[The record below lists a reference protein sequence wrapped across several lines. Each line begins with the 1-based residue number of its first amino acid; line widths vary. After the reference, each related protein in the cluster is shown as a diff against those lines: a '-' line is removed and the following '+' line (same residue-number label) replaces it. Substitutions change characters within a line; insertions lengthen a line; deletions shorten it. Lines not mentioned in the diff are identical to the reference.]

1 MSRFVLRLMRPSRVK
16 IDLLLVAGL
25 HAFQKLVGCAVLAL
39 LARHFDP
46 SSMGQLFFAMAL
58 AVLLTMPT
66 ELGTHRYL
74 TRAIAAD
81 PANAGRH
88 LGAVLSLRLP
98 LLVVSYALLG
108 AVAWAVAP
116 GIAPLLMLASLY
128 AFLDSF
134 YFSLSFAF
142 TAQRRVAYHVAMYSF
157 GQVLLAGMV
166 GAAVLAGGG
175 IALALSGYVA
185 SQLVLVAVAVAL
197 ARWWVGPIPIR
208 FDPTGLRR
216 LARDTTPFFV
226 LVFLD
231 LLLFKIDTVMIWFL
245 QTPVEVA
252 LYESAYKFLEVSRS
266 VVRPLGLI
274 FLPVCVQIAT
284 RADWPEFRTL
294 TTRLVSAATS
304 LGAVTAALVI
314 LAGGSALPWVWG
326 DAYTDAI
333 PVLRVLFLSVP
344 AVFVAFVSQILVTA
358 LRLERSAIQGMAL
371 AVVLNV
377 ALNAAVI
384 PRWGAIGAAWTTLA
398 SELLIAALMLRL
410 VARGIRQR
418 LSAGPR
424 VADLE
429 PAESDREQVILR

>member
-1 MSRFVLRLMRPSRVK
+1 
-16 IDLLLVAGL
+16 
-25 HAFQKLVGCAVLAL
+25 
-39 LARHFDP
+39 
-46 SSMGQLFFAMAL
+46 
-58 AVLLTMPT
+58 
-66 ELGTHRYL
+66 
-74 TRAIAAD
+74 
-81 PANAGRH
+81 
-88 LGAVLSLRLP
+88 
-98 LLVVSYALLG
+98 
-108 AVAWAVAP
+108 
-116 GIAPLLMLASLY
+116 
-128 AFLDSF
+128 
-134 YFSLSFAF
+134 
-142 TAQRRVAYHVAMYSF
+142 
-157 GQVLLAGMV
+157 MV